1 MGSNIGLFAKNHP
14 WENCSGRKGIFWQ
27 LQSISGGACY
37 DDNQKT
43 NNAKN
48 IRDILVRLKF

>member
-1 MGSNIGLFAKNHP
+1 MLFVKNHP

-27 LQSISGGACY
+27 LQSIAGGACY

-48 IRDILVRLKF
+48 IREILVLLKF